1 MLCYL
6 HIVQDW
12 KAQYLPDADNDGH
25 YYTTVGIL
33 LFEMV
38 DQNVRQ
44 LCNIHTHVTIVYYVL
59 VS

>member
-1 MLCYL
+1 MILSCL
-6 HIVQDW
+6 SGMDW

-44 LCNIHTHVTIVYYVL
+44 LYNIRIHM
-59 VS
+59 SP